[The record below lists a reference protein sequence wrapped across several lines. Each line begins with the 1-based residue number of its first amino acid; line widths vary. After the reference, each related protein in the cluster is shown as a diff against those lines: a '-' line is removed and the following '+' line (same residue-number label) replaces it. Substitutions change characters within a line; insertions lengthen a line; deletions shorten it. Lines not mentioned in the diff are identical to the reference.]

1 MLLLD
6 FYKNLSYIYYKIIYK
21 VEVSKEVFIEKELV
35 PMQL

>member
-1 MLLLD
+1 MQLLD
-6 FYKNLSYIYYKIIYK
+6 IYKNLRYIYYKIIYK